1 MRSRAL
7 AVGCLLIGG
16 ALALVA
22 SGQSWWRATGEGA
35 AVKFTGTQ
43 VTAGL
48 SQALAIVALAGT
60 LLMLAL
66 RTRGRRVVGALLV
79 FVGLGL
85 ALVGGLRLRPSPDAV
100 RIQAHEVSLADTF
113 RLNTTA
119 WPWIFAFAGVLIAV
133 GGVVTMITAASWPSR
148 SDRFQPRLSQTVP
161 ATSEDS
167 AELWKAM
174 DAGVD
179 PTADDHDMPTRDD
192 PEVRDRRSGDTMD
205 GTGQA
210 QQLPWSPTSHIADP
224 VERSR
229 REREA

>member
-7 AVGCLLIGG
+7 AFGCLLIGG

-22 SGQSWWRATGEGA
+22 SAQSWWRATGEGA

-43 VTAGL
+43 ATAGL

-100 RIQAHEVSLADTF
+100 RIQAHDVSLADTF

-133 GGVVTMITAASWPSR
+133 GGVVTMITAASWLSR

-174 DAGVD
+174 DAGLD
-179 PTADDHDMPTRDD
+179 PTADDHDTPKRDD
-192 PEVRDRRSGDTMD
+192 PEVRDRRPGDTMD

-210 QQLPWSPTSHIADP
+210 QQLPWSPTSHIVDP